1 MLVVHFSLKTY
12 NDIDNLV
19 QKRIEQIKYKK
30 KHLTVH
36 EERMLRIQLKGVFE
50 RFLYKNEF
58 SFYIKR
64 VKIMCVR

>member
-1 MLVVHFSLKTY
+1 MEINKITQD
-12 NDIDNLV
+12 DIDNLV